1 MTMGKGIPQHD
12 GNFQL
17 APCVHSCLPLNLRC
31 GKDKKL
37 HSLGS
42 FGNQVPP
49 FRCILAEFG
58 KWKRGGGYLPPAVPG
73 ILQHHRKVSC
83 SSRLGNPAPSFGILQ
98 HHRKLSCSNRLGN
111 PAPSFLEA
119 TKSGHRSSSLTSVR
133 LVGECPE
140 GKTVSTVVTS
150 RQQHFD
156 FWVTFPVLNSTLLNI
171 PRVDSIFCCNV
182 ESWAFVV
189 FK

>member
-1 MTMGKGIPQHD
+1 MP
-12 GNFQL
+12 
-17 APCVHSCLPLNLRC
+17 PLNLRC

-73 ILQHHRKVSC
+73 ILQHHRKLNC
-83 SSRLGNPAPSFGILQ
+83 SS
-98 HHRKLSCSNRLGN
+98 RLGN

-119 TKSGHRSSSLTSVR
+119 TKSGHRGSGLASAH

-140 GKTVSTVVTS
+140 GKMVSTVVTS